1 MDAKQMVSEKL
12 LKLSKELI
20 GELRNINY
28 SADDED
34 YDAGLKERKRDALT
48 KLNDMVVDRVR
59 EIIADIDKKKT
70 RLPTCQKINL
80 HYKPIISY
88 SYNRLQRRY

>member
-1 MDAKQMVSEKL
+1 MVSEEL

-28 SADDED
+28 SADGED
-34 YDAGLKERKRDALT
+34 YDAGLKEGKRDALT

-59 EIIADIDKKKT
+59 EIIADIDKEKDTSANVSKD
-70 RLPTCQKINL
+70 
-80 HYKPIISY
+80 
-88 SYNRLQRRY
+88 